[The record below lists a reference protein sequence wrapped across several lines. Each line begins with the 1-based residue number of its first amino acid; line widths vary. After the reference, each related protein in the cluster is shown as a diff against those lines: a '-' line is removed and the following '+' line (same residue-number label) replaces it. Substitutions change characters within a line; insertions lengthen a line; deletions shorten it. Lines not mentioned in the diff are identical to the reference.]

1 MLKPGCST
9 TTIWLAIGLL
19 PFSLLMALLADAV
32 LIVHFLFVLFV
43 VVGFLAIWTG
53 AALGWV
59 WVHNLR
65 FRVMHLA
72 AILFVAAES
81 LVGIACPLTVWE
93 DFLRETGSGGTSFMQ
108 HWGGRLIFYDL
119 PEWVFTLAYVLF
131 ALAVIVTFLLI
142 RPQARKPDDAPSASS
157 RAGGSG

>member
-1 MLKPGCST
+1 
-9 TTIWLAIGLL
+9 
-19 PFSLLMALLADAV
+19 MAMLADAV

-43 VVGFLAIWTG
+43 VGGLLAIWAG

-59 WVHNLR
+59 WVRNLR
-65 FRVMHLA
+65 FRVAHLA
-72 AILFVAAES
+72 ATLFVMAES

-93 DFLRETGSGGTSFMQ
+93 DFLRQTGSGGASFMQ
-108 HWGGRLIFYDL
+108 RWVGHLIYYDL
-119 PEWVFTLAYVLF
+119 PEWVFTLAYALF

-157 RAGGSG
+157 PAGDSG